1 MMSREDDTG
10 SKEVNGSSDKC
21 NSCLAVANS
30 NGGLNGKSTINVGGD
45 HVAGDVSPLTR
56 FLPKAKKVNNIFLS
70 IRVENRSTVK
80 NKYK

>member
-30 NGGLNGKSTINVGGD
+30 NGGLNGRD

-56 FLPKAKKVNNIFLS
+56 FLPKAKKVIIIFLS
-70 IRVENRSTVK
+70 IKFENQSTVI
-80 NKYK
+80 NRYR

>member
-30 NGGLNGKSTINVGGD
+30 NGGLNGKSTINVGGG

-56 FLPKAKKVNNIFLS
+56 FLPKAKKVNIIILPTKL
-70 IRVENRSTVK
+70 ENQTSLM
-80 NKYK
+80 NK